1 MCIELDAQ
9 VVQETQVPLSP
20 LSMRKIAVSF
30 VSFAICLKRM
40 IKKSHRGLFKWL
52 PTVVVG
58 VAGHVEEEE
67 VAGVAEEVVVVPVSV
82 EGITVKT
89 IEARIGEAAD
99 MEARAA
105 LMEEEVGTVED
116 TRRAGDTRKAMATS
130 AEERGE

>member
-1 MCIELDAQ
+1 
-9 VVQETQVPLSP
+9 
-20 LSMRKIAVSF
+20 MRKIAVSF

-52 PTVVVG
+52 PTVVVE

-67 VAGVAEEVVVVPVSV
+67 EVAGVVEEVVVVPVSV

>member
-1 MCIELDAQ
+1 
-9 VVQETQVPLSP
+9 
-20 LSMRKIAVSF
+20 
-30 VSFAICLKRM
+30 M

-52 PTVVVG
+52 RMVVVE
-58 VAGHVEEEE
+58 VADHVEEEE
-67 VAGVAEEVVVVPVSV
+67 VAGVVAEVVVPVSV

-116 TRRAGDTRKAMATS
+116 TRRAGDTRKAMATL
-130 AEERGE
+130 AEEHGE